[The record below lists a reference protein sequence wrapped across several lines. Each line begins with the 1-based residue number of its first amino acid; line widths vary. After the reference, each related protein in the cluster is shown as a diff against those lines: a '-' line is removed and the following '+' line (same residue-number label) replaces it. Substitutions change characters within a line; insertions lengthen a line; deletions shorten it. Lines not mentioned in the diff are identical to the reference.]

1 MVGTIQSHIVIEH
14 MVAPEGLAQSSN
26 IFAGEVL
33 LPVEPPEIYALALA
47 STDNVLKHIMVET
60 TIAQVPGHT
69 LGLLIQSHV
78 LAQIVEEVLIIIH
91 AIGWVKIQ

>member
-14 MVAPEGLAQSSN
+14 MVAPEGLAQSVN
-26 IFAGEVL
+26 ILAGEVL
-33 LPVEPPEIYALALA
+33 LPVEPPEINTLTLA
-47 STDNVLKHIMVET
+47 STDNVLEHVMIET
-60 TIAQVPGHT
+60 AIAQVPGHT